1 MTAMHLSHGSTLPV
15 TMRLRHIEVFQAVM
29 ETGSMSAAARLIHL
43 TQSAVSR
50 SIANAELQL
59 GYPLFHRAGGRLVPT
74 TEGLALFEESA
85 AIFERLESLKRT
97 AHNLKSG
104 EQGLLRIAAIP
115 AICHKVLPDALAR
128 FHRAHPDVIVQVHT
142 LHKRQ
147 IAAELLT
154 RAVDVG
160 FDYYTISHPGLQPRS
175 VAVGP
180 LFAMLPP
187 RHARAIGTGLSAKTL
202 IALLSSLPIIA
213 LTDDDPLYMA
223 FLRYCEHQGFR
234 PNGQIRV
241 QTSQLA
247 EELVARDLGWTV
259 VDFRTAAMRRKD
271 VLVTPLQPF
280 VECPINAFFAKNH
293 SPTLLARRMVDTVK
307 AILKESSS
315 AALPSEKHRP

>member
-1 MTAMHLSHGSTLPV
+1 MAASDGARLAF

-50 SIANAELQL
+50 SVANAESQL
-59 GYPLFHRAGGRLVPT
+59 GYPLFHRVGGRLLPT
-74 TEGLALFEESA
+74 TEALALFEESS

-115 AICHKVLPDALAR
+115 AVCHKLLPDALAR
-128 FHRAHPDVIVQVHT
+128 FHHAHPNVTVEVHT
-142 LHKRQ
+142 VHKRQ

-154 RAVDVG
+154 RTVDLG
-160 FDYYTISHPGLQPRS
+160 LDYYTITHPGIQARS
-175 VAVGP
+175 LGTGP
-180 LFAMLPP
+180 LYAMLPE
-187 RHARAIGTGLSAKTL
+187 RHARTLARGITPQGLVDLLAGLPVIG
-202 IALLSSLPIIA
+202 

-223 FLRYCEHQGFR
+223 FLRYCEHQRFR
-234 PNGQIRV
+234 PSGRILV

-247 EELVARDLGWTV
+247 EELVARELGWTV

-271 VLVTPLQPF
+271 VVVTPLQPF
-280 VECPINAFFAKNH
+280 VECQMNAFFARNH
-293 SPTLLARRMVDTVK
+293 SPTLLARRMADTVK
-307 AILKESSS
+307 AVLKEGG
-315 AALPSEKHRP
+315 

>member
-1 MTAMHLSHGSTLPV
+1 MHASYESDSYPAPTSSYTRA

-50 SIANAELQL
+50 SVANAELQL
-59 GYPLFHRAGGRLVPT
+59 GYPLFHRVGGRLVPT
-74 TEGLALFEESA
+74 TEGLALFEESS

-115 AICHKVLPDALAR
+115 AVCHKL
-128 FHRAHPDVIVQVHT
+128 
-142 LHKRQ
+142 
-147 IAAELLT
+147 
-154 RAVDVG
+154 
-160 FDYYTISHPGLQPRS
+160 
-175 VAVGP
+175 
-180 LFAMLPP
+180 
-187 RHARAIGTGLSAKTL
+187 
-202 IALLSSLPIIA
+202 

-234 PNGQIRV
+234 PTGRLLV

-247 EELVARDLGWTV
+247 EELVAREIGWTV

-271 VLVTPLQPF
+271 VVVTPLQPY
-280 VECPINAFFAKNH
+280 VECSMNAFFAKNH
-293 SPTLLARRMVDTVK
+293 SPT
-307 AILKESSS
+307 
-315 AALPSEKHRP
+315 

>member
-1 MTAMHLSHGSTLPV
+1 MPCAELGYTRA

-50 SIANAELQL
+50 SVANAELQL

-74 TEGLALFEESA
+74 TEGLALFEESS

-104 EQGLLRIAAIP
+104 EQGLVRIAAIP
-115 AICHKVLPDALAR
+115 AVCHKLLPDAMAR
-128 FHRAHPDVIVQVHT
+128 FHHMHPNVTVEVHT
-142 LHKRQ
+142 VHKRQ
-147 IAAELLT
+147 IATELLT

-160 FDYYTISHPGLQPRS
+160 FDYYTISHPGVQARS
-175 VAVGP
+175 IGTGP
-180 LFAMLPP
+180 LFAMLPG
-187 RHARAIGTGLSAKTL
+187 RHARALAGGISSKAL
-202 IALLSSLPIIA
+202 IQLLSSLPVVA

-223 FLRYCEHQGFR
+223 FMRYCEHQGFR
-234 PNGQIRV
+234 PAGRLLV

-247 EELVARDLGWTV
+247 EELVARELGWTV

-271 VLVTPLQPF
+271 VIVTPLQPY
-280 VECPINAFFAKNH
+280 VECAMNAFFAKNH

-307 AILKESSS
+307 AVLKEGVGTH
-315 AALPSEKHRP
+315 P

>member
-1 MTAMHLSHGSTLPV
+1 MPALRLSKLAL

-50 SIANAELQL
+50 SVANAELQL
-59 GYPLFHRAGGRLVPT
+59 GYPLFHRVGGRLVPT
-74 TEGLALFEESA
+74 TEGLALFEESS

-104 EQGLLRIAAIP
+104 EQGFVRIAAIP
-115 AICHKVLPDALAR
+115 AVCHKLLPDALAR
-128 FHRAHPDVIVQVHT
+128 FHRMHPNVTVEVHT
-142 LHKRQ
+142 VHKRQ

-160 FDYYTISHPGLQPRS
+160 IDYYTITHPGIQSRS
-175 VAVGP
+175 LGVGP
-180 LFAMLPP
+180 LYAMLPA
-187 RHARAIGTGLSAKTL
+187 RHSRSITENITPKALVE
-202 IALLSSLPIIA
+202 LLSTLPVIA

-234 PNGQIRV
+234 PSGRILV

-247 EELVARDLGWTV
+247 EELVARELGWTV
-259 VDFRTAAMRRKD
+259 VDFRTASMRRKD
-271 VLVTPLQPF
+271 VVVTPLQPY
-280 VECPINAFFAKNH
+280 VECSMNAFFAKNH
-293 SPTLLARRMVDTVK
+293 SPTLLARRLADTVK
-307 AILKESSS
+307 AVLKEGV
-315 AALPSEKHRP
+315 PE

>member
-1 MTAMHLSHGSTLPV
+1 
-15 TMRLRHIEVFQAVM
+15 MRLRHIEVFQAVM

-128 FHRAHPDVIVQVHT
+128 FHHAHPDVIVQVHT
-142 LHKRQ
+142 MHKRQ

-175 VAVGP
+175 VGVGP

-187 RHARAIGTGLSAKTL
+187 RHLRAVGAGLSAKAL
-202 IALLSSLPIIA
+202 VALLSSLPIIA

-247 EELVARDLGWTV
+247 EELVARELGWTV
-259 VDFRTAAMRRKD
+259 VDFRSAAMRRKD
-271 VLVTPLQPF
+271 VLVTPLLPF
-280 VECPINAFFAKNH
+280 VECPMNAFFAKNH

-307 AILKESSS
+307 TILKES
-315 AALPSEKHRP
+315 A

>member
-1 MTAMHLSHGSTLPV
+1 MHETHTLTLV
-15 TMRLRHIEVFQAVM
+15 AMRLRHIEVFQAVM

-50 SIANAELQL
+50 SVANAELQL

-74 TEGLALFEESA
+74 TEGLALFEESS

-115 AICHKVLPDALAR
+115 AVCHKLLPDALVR
-128 FHRAHPDVIVQVHT
+128 FHRLHPEVTVEVHT

-154 RAVDVG
+154 RSADVG
-160 FDYYTISHPGLQPRS
+160 FDYYTIAHPGIQSRALG
-175 VAVGP
+175 VGP
-180 LFAMLPP
+180 LYAMLPG
-187 RHARAIGTGLSAKTL
+187 RHAHAVARGLGPKALVALLKTL
-202 IALLSSLPIIA
+202 PAVA

-234 PNGQIRV
+234 PSGRLLV

-247 EELVARDLGWTV
+247 EELVARELGWTV
-259 VDFRTAAMRRKD
+259 VDFRSAAMRRKD
-271 VLVTPLQPF
+271 VVVAPLQPY
-280 VECPINAFFAKNH
+280 VECTMNAFFAKNH
-293 SPTLLARRMVDTVK
+293 SPTLLARRMADTVK
-307 AILKESSS
+307 AVLRDS
-315 AALPSEKHRP
+315 A

>member
-1 MTAMHLSHGSTLPV
+1 
-15 TMRLRHIEVFQAVM
+15 MRLRHIEVFQAVM

-50 SIANAELQL
+50 SVANAELQL
-59 GYPLFHRAGGRLVPT
+59 GYPLFHRVGGRLVPT
-74 TEGLALFEESA
+74 TEGLALFEESS

-115 AICHKVLPDALAR
+115 AVCHKLLPDALAR
-128 FHRAHPDVIVQVHT
+128 FHRAHPNVTCEVHT
-142 LHKRQ
+142 VHKRQ

-154 RAVDVG
+154 RSVDLG
-160 FDYYTISHPGLQPRS
+160 LDYYTITHPGVQSRS
-175 VAVGP
+175 LGVGP
-180 LFAMLPP
+180 LFAMLPG
-187 RHARAIGTGLSAKTL
+187 RHSRALAHGISPAAL
-202 IALLSSLPIIA
+202 IELLSTLPVVA

-234 PNGQIRV
+234 PTGRLLV

-247 EELVARDLGWTV
+247 EELVAREIGWTV

-271 VLVTPLQPF
+271 VVVTPLQPY
-280 VECPINAFFAKNH
+280 VECSMNAFFAKNH
-293 SPTLLARRMVDTVK
+293 SPTLLARRMADTVK
-307 AILKESSS
+307 AVLKEGV
-315 AALPSEKHRP
+315 

>member
-1 MTAMHLSHGSTLPV
+1 
-15 TMRLRHIEVFQAVM
+15 M

-59 GYPLFHRAGGRLVPT
+59 GYPLFHRVGGRLVPT
-74 TEGLALFEESA
+74 TEGLALFEESS

-115 AICHKVLPDALAR
+115 QVCHKLLPDALAR
-128 FHRAHPDVIVQVHT
+128 FHRLHPEVSVEVRS

-154 RAVDVG
+154 RSADVG
-160 FDYYTISHPGLQPRS
+160 FDHYTIAHPGIQSRS
-175 VAVGP
+175 LGVGP
-180 LFAMLPP
+180 LFAMLPG
-187 RHARAIGTGLSAKTL
+187 RHARAVAQGIGSKALVD
-202 IALLSSLPIIA
+202 LLSSLPVVA

-234 PNGQIRV
+234 PAGRVLV

-247 EELVARDLGWTV
+247 EELVARELGWTV

-271 VLVTPLQPF
+271 VVVTPLQPY
-280 VECPINAFFAKNH
+280 VECSMNAFFARNH
-293 SPTLLARRMVDTVK
+293 SPTLLARRMADTVK
-307 AILKESSS
+307 AVLRES
-315 AALPSEKHRP
+315 A